1 LFGLPPDNCTM
12 VVFGGTG
19 DLTHRKLVPAL
30 YNLHLSGQLPE
41 DFSLVG
47 VGRKLKENAQ
57 YRAELATSV
66 EDFSAAT
73 YDDQSWADF
82 AAKLYYYAGDL
93 HDAESYPGL
102 KDALKT
108 CACDSGNDG
117 NYLFYLAVAPQLF
130 APIAGN
136 LARFGLS
143 HAEKGWRR
151 IMIEKPFGY
160 DLVSAGELNK
170 ALVTAFDEKNIYRI
184 DHYLGK
190 EMLQN
195 ILVIRFANEVFE
207 PLWNNHFIDNIQF
220 NALESEGIGQRGRYY
235 DQAGAL
241 RDMVQSHLLQMMA
254 ITAMEPPAENCA
266 PAIRLE
272 KLRLLNSVQLWPDGE
287 PGDNLAFGQYKGFR
301 DEKDVASDSQTETFA
316 AVRLA
321 VNNARW
327 QGVPFYLRSGK
338 KLQDKQAKIVVQFKK
353 PPGLFARERLAN
365 PSGDRG
371 ELLNLLTLK
380 VQPSEGVAF
389 QFNIKK
395 PGTTAEIAPVEMDF
409 CQPCAFMINSPE
421 AYERL
426 LADAMIGDTTRF
438 TSWDEVEKAWA
449 LTDKIYAEYK
459 RSGQMVNDYA
469 PGETGPPAAE
479 EMLSR
484 HGHRWWN

>member
-1 LFGLPPDNCTM
+1 M

-30 YNLHLSGQLPE
+30 YNLHLTGQLPE

-57 YRAELATSV
+57 YRAELAASV
-66 EDFSAAT
+66 EEFSAAT
-73 YDDQSWADF
+73 YDDQRWADF
-82 AAKLYYYAGDL
+82 AVKLYYYAGDL

-108 CACDSGNDG
+108 GACDSGNDG

-130 APIAGN
+130 ASIAGN
-136 LARFGLS
+136 LSRFGL
-143 HAEKGWRR
+143 ANAKKGWRR

-160 DLVSAGELNK
+160 NLASAGELNA
-170 ALVTAFDEKNIYRI
+170 ALAAVFDEKNIYRI

-220 NALESEGIGQRGRYY
+220 NTLESEGIGQRGRYY
-235 DQAGAL
+235 DRAGAL
-241 RDMVQSHLLQMMA
+241 RDMFQSHLLQMLA
-254 ITAMEPPAENCA
+254 ITAMEPPAENC
-266 PAIRLE
+266 PPSIRLE
-272 KLRLLNSVQLWPDGE
+272 KLRLLSSVQLWPDGD

-301 DEKDVASDSQTETFA
+301 DEIDIAPDSQTETFV

-338 KLQDKQAKIVVQFKK
+338 KLSDKQAKIVIQFKK
-353 PPGLFARERLAN
+353 PPGLFARERLADL
-365 PSGDRG
+365 SGERG

-380 VQPSEGVAF
+380 VQPSEGVVF

-395 PGTTAEIAPVEMDF
+395 PGTTGEIAPVEMDF

-426 LADAMIGDTTRF
+426 LADAMIGDTARF
-438 TSWDEVEKAWA
+438 TSWDEVEKAWS

-459 RSGQMVNDYA
+459 RSGQLVNDYA

-484 HGHRWWN
+484 RGHRWWN